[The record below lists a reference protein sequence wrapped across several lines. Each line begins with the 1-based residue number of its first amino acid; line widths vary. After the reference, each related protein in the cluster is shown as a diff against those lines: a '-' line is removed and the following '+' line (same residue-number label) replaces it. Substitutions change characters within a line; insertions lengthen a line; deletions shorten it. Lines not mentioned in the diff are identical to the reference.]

1 MKRFLAAMIIDLLA
15 AGLVGAATPQKA
27 VKITWHGQSFFE
39 ITSSKGT
46 TVVIDPHA
54 IIEYGRIDG
63 VYAHLILNSH
73 LHNDHTQNQVVEN
86 YITKEKEKDREAE
99 NKDKADDK
107 DKEKERERRSKWPQP
122 KLIQG
127 LKQVGTRQEWN
138 VVNEKFRDFRI
149 RSVGTYHDDVE
160 GMKRGKNTVFI
171 LEVDGIRIVHL
182 GDLGHLLSPEQVRAI
197 GRVDVLL
204 IPVGGIYTLNGSD
217 AKEVVE
223 QLKPKKYIIPMHC
236 GTRVYEDLLSPKE
249 FLEDQKRE
257 NVVVSSDNTLVV
269 RVDYKPAEPIIVV
282 LNWEAAPKRKRRE
295 Q

>member
-1 MKRFLAAMIIDLLA
+1 MKRCVPAILIGLLM
-15 AGLVGAATPQKA
+15 AGPLGAAAAPKK

-46 TVVIDPHA
+46 KVVIDPHA

-63 VYAHLILNSH
+63 VEADLILNTH
-73 LHNDHTQNQVVEN
+73 FHNDHTQNQVVEN
-86 YITKEKEKDREAE
+86 FMTKEKEKELE
-99 NKDKADDK
+99 
-107 DKEKERERRSKWPQP
+107 KEKEAEKDKKSKVKIKRRPHP

-127 LKQVGTRQEWN
+127 LKQEGTQTSWN
-138 VVNEKFRDFRI
+138 IVNEPFKDFRI
-149 RSVGTYHDDVE
+149 RSVGTYHDQQE
-160 GMKRGKNTVFI
+160 GLSKGKNAVFI

-182 GDLGHLLSPEQVRAI
+182 GDLGHLLTRAQIKAI
-197 GRVDVLL
+197 GPVDVLL
-204 IPVGGIYTLNGSD
+204 IPVGGVYTINGSE

-236 GTRVYEDLLSPKE
+236 ATKAYEDLLSPKE

-257 NVVVSSDNTLVV
+257 NVAISADNTLVV
-269 RVDYKPAEPIIVV
+269 RVDYKPAEPVIVV
-282 LNWEAAPKRKRRE
+282 LNWEPAPKRRKRD